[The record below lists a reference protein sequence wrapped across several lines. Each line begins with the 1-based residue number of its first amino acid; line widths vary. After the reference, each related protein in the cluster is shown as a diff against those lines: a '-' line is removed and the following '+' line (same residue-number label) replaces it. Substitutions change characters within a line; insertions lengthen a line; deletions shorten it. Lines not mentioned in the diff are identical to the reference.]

1 MTRGAAA
8 NAILDAGRSKKCSLP
23 FPLCPVPSTRSLSP
37 LARSLPS
44 IPSSLSLFRALFLS
58 LPCDSFGGGP
68 SPSLSFFLLGP
79 APSFSSVL
87 ARFFLGTLPSP
98 PSRRCSPRGF
108 PLSSLLMPR
117 DRQMMIKKAPVRV
130 RTTPRRPVPPPASL
144 LVLHH
149 LLLLLHPLL
158 HLRQFF
164 FLFSSLDSL
173 RCTSPL
179 PLLPDGRGLSLFFFR
194 RLISARSFPLSSS
207 VHPPSYLPPKLF
219 FPSPRAFPLL
229 RLHVC
234 RVHRSARRMP
244 PSGLPAICY

>member
-1 MTRGAAA
+1 MLG
-8 NAILDAGRSKKCSLP
+8 GVRSVLSP
-23 FPLCPVPSTRSLSP
+23 FLSAPCHPRALSLSS
-37 LARSLPS
+37 RSLPS
-44 IPSSLSLFRALFLS
+44 IHSFLFVSLSRSFPLASLRLFR
-58 LPCDSFGGGP
+58 GGA

-79 APSFSSVL
+79 APSFSSVASSSVPFRPHHPA
-87 ARFFLGTLPSP
+87 AR
-98 PSRRCSPRGF
+98 SPRGF

-149 LLLLLHPLL
+149 LLLLLLL
-158 HLRQFF
+158 
-164 FLFSSLDSL
+164 
-173 RCTSPL
+173 
-179 PLLPDGRGLSLFFFR
+179 
-194 RLISARSFPLSSS
+194 
-207 VHPPSYLPPKLF
+207 HPPSPPPTILLPLFLSRFSPLHFSAPPPPRRSRALSPFFPSLDFRSFVPSFLVCSSSLLPSPETF